1 MRSDLL
7 PPLLSNA
14 ANDRQ
19 SALITRYRRQPEAAW
34 ATHLAW
40 TEDAGT
46 ADPYRGTVRVGLSG
60 RALPFSLDDGVG
72 GPHDAPA
79 PGELL
84 CAALA
89 ASISAAIRIVA
100 SRSDLAIERLTVM
113 ATGDVDS
120 RGALGEA
127 GVRVGFQSIRLEIQ
141 LRLEDVFDPGVADV
155 LVARAER
162 RCELLQTLRFAVP
175 IEVVIDAG

>member
-1 MRSDLL
+1 MRSQLSPTLL
-7 PPLLSNA
+7 HSDP
-14 ANDRQ
+14 Q
-19 SALITRYRRQPEAAW
+19 SALLTRYRRSPAAAW

-40 TEDAGT
+40 TEDAGP
-46 ADPYRGTVRVGLSG
+46 ADPYRGAVHLGLAG
-60 RALPFSLDDGVG
+60 RAVPFSLDDAVG
-72 GPHDAPA
+72 GPHDAPT

-89 ASISAAIRIVA
+89 ASMSAAIRIMA
-100 SRSDLAIERLTVM
+100 SRLGITIERLAVI
-113 ATGDVDS
+113 ATGDVDA

-127 GVRVGFQSIRLEIQ
+127 GVPVGFQSMRLEIQ
-141 LRLEDVFDPGVADV
+141 LRLEDLFDSVADI

>member
-1 MRSDLL
+1 MLETPESTVLDLI
-7 PPLLSNA
+7 
-14 ANDRQ
+14 D
-19 SALITRYRRQPEAAW
+19 
-34 ATHLAW
+34 
-40 TEDAGT
+40 
-46 ADPYRGTVRVGLSG
+46 
-60 RALPFSLDDGVG
+60 
-72 GPHDAPA
+72 
-79 PGELL
+79 ELL
-84 CAALA
+84 NKG
-89 ASISAAIRIVA
+89 
-100 SRSDLAIERLTVM
+100 VM

-141 LRLEDVFDPGVADV
+141 LRLEDRFDPGVADV